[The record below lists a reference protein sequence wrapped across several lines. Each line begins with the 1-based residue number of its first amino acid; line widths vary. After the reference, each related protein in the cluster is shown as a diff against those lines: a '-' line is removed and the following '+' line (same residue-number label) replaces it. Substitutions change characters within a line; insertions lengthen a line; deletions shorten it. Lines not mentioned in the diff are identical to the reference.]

1 MVEEMK
7 IVELK
12 DDELEKVSG
21 GTQED
26 YPSTYDPSTGK
37 GLPVGYFLQSAEN
50 GSYFYKITEID
61 PTENWY
67 HVVTYCRGGTA
78 SDGTKVL
85 MLIRYDAIAS
95 GRYIP
100 YGYTVPSQYKQ
111 V

>member
-1 MVEEMK
+1 MSEENK
-7 IVELK
+7 TVELK

-21 GTQED
+21 GAQED

-37 GLPVGYFLQSAEN
+37 GLPVGYFLQSVED

-67 HVVTYCRGGTA
+67 RVVTYCWGA
-78 SDGTKVL
+78 ADDGAKVL

>member
-1 MVEEMK
+1 MSEENK
-7 IVELK
+7 IIELNDK
-12 DDELEKVSG
+12 ELEKVSG
-21 GTQED
+21 GAQDD

-37 GLPVGYFLQSAEN
+37 GLPVGYFLQLVEI

-67 HVVTYCRGGTA
+67 HVVTYCNGGTA
-78 SDGTKVL
+78 SDGSKVL